1 MNPSK
6 KDLSNDI
13 KPIKHYIKDLSFEN
27 LQDINNQTQ
36 LNNEAK
42 ITDNIKAIYQSYNN
56 DSFSI
61 LLKYSCDCND
71 FQHDKKIFILEID
84 YFGLFK
90 IINRDSYSQDMLTS
104 NGCLILYPFLRSIIE
119 DIIEKGGPFKISLK
133 NLEFNL
139 TNLTKD

>member
-6 KDLSNDI
+6 KDLSNDT
-13 KPIKHYIKDLSFEN
+13 KLVKHYIKDLSFEN

-36 LNNEAK
+36 LNNEVK

-61 LLKYSCDCND
+61 LLKYSCDCNN
-71 FQHDKKIFILEID
+71 FQYDKKFFILEID

-90 IINRDSYSQDMLTS
+90 IINRDSYSQDMLTRK
-104 NGCLILYPFLRSIIE
+104 GCVILYPLLRSIIE
-119 DIIEKGGPFKISLK
+119 DIIAKGGPFEISLK

-139 TNLTKD
+139 TKD

>member
-1 MNPSK
+1 MNPSN

-13 KPIKHYIKDLSFEN
+13 KLVKHYIKDLSFEN

-36 LNNEAK
+36 LNNEVK

-56 DSFSI
+56 DSFSV

-71 FQHDKKIFILEID
+71 FQNDKKIFILEID
-84 YFGLFK
+84 YFGLLK
-90 IINRDSYSQDMLTS
+90 IVNRDSYSQDLLTS
-104 NGCLILYPFLRSIIE
+104 NGCVILYPFLRSIIE
-119 DIIEKGGPFKISLK
+119 DITAKGGPFKISLK

-139 TNLTKD
+139 TND

>member
-13 KPIKHYIKDLSFEN
+13 KLVKHYIKDLSFEN
-27 LQDINNQTQ
+27 LQHTKNLTQ
-36 LNNEAK
+36 LNNEVK

-56 DSFSI
+56 DNFSV
-61 LLKYSCDCND
+61 LLRYSCDCND
-71 FQHDKKIFILEID
+71 FQNDKKIFILEID

-104 NGCLILYPFLRSIIE
+104 NGCVILYPFLRSIIE
-119 DIIEKGGPFKISLK
+119 DIIAKGGPFKVSLK
-133 NLEFNL
+133 NLKLNL
-139 TNLTKD
+139 TND